1 MLLEMPDVGEDRDFE
16 RPEDRGR
23 PVELLPARYQCD
35 LRAAQGRAS
44 ERQRHGLVRRGR
56 RLRRDPDSA
65 AALDRWVALLTE
77 AHGDRV
83 LPIDRAIVEEWGRM
97 NVPDPLPVV
106 DGLLAATARI
116 LALTLVTRNVDDVVG
131 AGVEVLDPFAQ

>member
-1 MLLEMPDVGEDRDFE
+1 MPDVGEDRDFE

-44 ERQRHGLVRRGR
+44 RRQRHGLVRRGR

-65 AALDRWVALLTE
+65 ALDRWVALLTG
-77 AHGDRV
+77 AHTDRV
-83 LPIDRAIVEEWGRM
+83 LPIDRAIGEAWGRM

-106 DGLLAATARI
+106 DGLLAATARV
-116 LALTLVTRNVDDVVG
+116 LALTLVTRNIDVVVG